1 MAEKQF
7 VNVYIMNDLNYT
19 IAQCWVNHSTS
30 DNLLQHEAWSAL
42 NVAQGQDTRGD
53 DWMLQLVPSTTDYF
67 TVFWMDD
74 QQNIFGT
81 SVNFE
86 ATCDIEDPPVPIE
99 IQLQGSGSKVEVL
112 QGDPVESVGFVQY
125 IWAPQSS

>member
-1 MAEKQF
+1 MADPQS

-19 IAQCWVNHSTS
+19 IAQCWVNHHTS
-30 DNLLQHEAWSAL
+30 ATGSPIEAWSAL
-42 NVAQGQDTRGD
+42 NVAQGQDTRGN

-81 SVNFE
+81 PVNFK
-86 ATCDIEDPPVPIE
+86 ATCDIYDTAVPIE
-99 IQLQGSGSKVEVL
+99 LQLQGSGSKVEVL
-112 QGDPVESVGFVQY
+112 QGNLIESVGFVQY